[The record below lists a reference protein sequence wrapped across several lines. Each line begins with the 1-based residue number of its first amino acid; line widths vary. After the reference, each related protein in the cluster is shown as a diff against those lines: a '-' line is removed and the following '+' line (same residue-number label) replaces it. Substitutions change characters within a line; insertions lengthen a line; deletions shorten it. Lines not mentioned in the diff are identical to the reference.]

1 MIWNRIKV
9 LRAERDWTQ
18 ADLAEK
24 VGISRQAVISI
35 EKYKYTPSLEL
46 ALKLQK
52 YLVFLLMKF
61 SSIGRTNSMNEQI
74 IILIFLVLA
83 LGATLWLYILKAK
96 KQVEYKGD
104 ERWLTIQLKAN
115 QFANIANWTLIILL
129 AIATSVPL
137 FIDIQIMFTLDQV
150 ILFGELFIG
159 LRNLLELI
167 AIMYFDKQL

>member
-1 MIWNRIKV
+1 
-9 LRAERDWTQ
+9 
-18 ADLAEK
+18 
-24 VGISRQAVISI
+24 
-35 EKYKYTPSLEL
+35 
-46 ALKLQK
+46 
-52 YLVFLLMKF
+52 
-61 SSIGRTNSMNEQI
+61 MNEQI

-115 QFANIANWTLIILL
+115 RSANIANWTLIILL

-137 FIDIQIMFTLDQV
+137 FIDIQIMFTLDRV

-167 AIMYFDKQL
+167 AIMYFDKSAYLQAFHGFYEFIIFHQKSSIYKKLVSKLVSNNLNLRF

>member
-1 MIWNRIKV
+1 
-9 LRAERDWTQ
+9 
-18 ADLAEK
+18 
-24 VGISRQAVISI
+24 
-35 EKYKYTPSLEL
+35 
-46 ALKLQK
+46 
-52 YLVFLLMKF
+52 
-61 SSIGRTNSMNEQI
+61 MNEQI

-115 QFANIANWTLIILL
+115 QSANIANWTLIILL

-137 FIDIQIMFTLDQV
+137 FIDIQIMFTLDRV

-167 AIMYFDKQL
+167 AIMYFDGDNVKVKVAVKFIDNQTKATQVSQYELVLHKDSNWKIVG

>member
-1 MIWNRIKV
+1 
-9 LRAERDWTQ
+9 
-18 ADLAEK
+18 
-24 VGISRQAVISI
+24 
-35 EKYKYTPSLEL
+35 
-46 ALKLQK
+46 
-52 YLVFLLMKF
+52 
-61 SSIGRTNSMNEQI
+61 MNEQI

-96 KQVEYKGD
+96 KQVD

-115 QFANIANWTLIILL
+115 QSANIANWTLIILL

-137 FIDIQIMFTLDQV
+137 FIDIQIMFTLDRV

-159 LRNLLELI
+159 LRNLLELL

>member
-1 MIWNRIKV
+1 
-9 LRAERDWTQ
+9 
-18 ADLAEK
+18 
-24 VGISRQAVISI
+24 
-35 EKYKYTPSLEL
+35 
-46 ALKLQK
+46 
-52 YLVFLLMKF
+52 
-61 SSIGRTNSMNEQI
+61 MNEQI

-115 QFANIANWTLIILL
+115 WTLIVLL

-137 FIDIQIMFTLDQV
+137 FIDIQIMFTLDRV

>member
-1 MIWNRIKV
+1 MQDMEVVDN
-9 LRAERDWTQ
+9 ASDE
-18 ADLAEK
+18 
-24 VGISRQAVISI
+24 
-35 EKYKYTPSLEL
+35 
-46 ALKLQK
+46 
-52 YLVFLLMKF
+52 
-61 SSIGRTNSMNEQI
+61 NNENTRRI

-115 QFANIANWTLIILL
+115 QSANIANWTLIILL

-137 FIDIQIMFTLDQV
+137 FIDIQIMFTLDRV

>member
-1 MIWNRIKV
+1 
-9 LRAERDWTQ
+9 
-18 ADLAEK
+18 
-24 VGISRQAVISI
+24 
-35 EKYKYTPSLEL
+35 
-46 ALKLQK
+46 
-52 YLVFLLMKF
+52 
-61 SSIGRTNSMNEQI
+61 MNEQI

-115 QFANIANWTLIILL
+115 RSANIANWTLIILL

-137 FIDIQIMFTLDQV
+137 FIDIQIMFTLDRV

-167 AIMYFDKQL
+167 AIMYFDDMGLGEQVILSDKESKGGYYE

>member
-1 MIWNRIKV
+1 
-9 LRAERDWTQ
+9 
-18 ADLAEK
+18 
-24 VGISRQAVISI
+24 
-35 EKYKYTPSLEL
+35 
-46 ALKLQK
+46 
-52 YLVFLLMKF
+52 
-61 SSIGRTNSMNEQI
+61 MNEQI

-115 QFANIANWTLIILL
+115 RSILL

-137 FIDIQIMFTLDQV
+137 FIDIQIMFTLDRV

>member
-1 MIWNRIKV
+1 
-9 LRAERDWTQ
+9 
-18 ADLAEK
+18 
-24 VGISRQAVISI
+24 
-35 EKYKYTPSLEL
+35 
-46 ALKLQK
+46 
-52 YLVFLLMKF
+52 
-61 SSIGRTNSMNEQI
+61 MNEQI

-115 QFANIANWTLIILL
+115 NIANWTLIVLL

-137 FIDIQIMFTLDQV
+137 FIDIQIMFTLDRV

>member
-1 MIWNRIKV
+1 
-9 LRAERDWTQ
+9 
-18 ADLAEK
+18 
-24 VGISRQAVISI
+24 
-35 EKYKYTPSLEL
+35 
-46 ALKLQK
+46 
-52 YLVFLLMKF
+52 
-61 SSIGRTNSMNEQI
+61 MNEQI

-104 ERWLTIQLKAN
+104 ERWLTIQ
-115 QFANIANWTLIILL
+115 FANIANWTLIILL

-137 FIDIQIMFTLDQV
+137 FIDIQIMFTLDRV

>member
-1 MIWNRIKV
+1 
-9 LRAERDWTQ
+9 
-18 ADLAEK
+18 
-24 VGISRQAVISI
+24 
-35 EKYKYTPSLEL
+35 
-46 ALKLQK
+46 
-52 YLVFLLMKF
+52 
-61 SSIGRTNSMNEQI
+61 MNEQI

-115 QFANIANWTLIILL
+115 QSANIANWTLIILL

-137 FIDIQIMFTLDQV
+137 FIDIQIMFTLDRV

-159 LRNLLELI
+159 LRNLFLYQRKGF
-167 AIMYFDKQL
+167 YFQNFPLLLSACYCLFGNFYPFRGPLPRKFFGSSLYFFSP

>member
-1 MIWNRIKV
+1 
-9 LRAERDWTQ
+9 
-18 ADLAEK
+18 
-24 VGISRQAVISI
+24 
-35 EKYKYTPSLEL
+35 
-46 ALKLQK
+46 
-52 YLVFLLMKF
+52 
-61 SSIGRTNSMNEQI
+61 MNEQI

-115 QFANIANWTLIILL
+115 RSANIANWILL

-137 FIDIQIMFTLDQV
+137 FIDIQIMFTLDRV